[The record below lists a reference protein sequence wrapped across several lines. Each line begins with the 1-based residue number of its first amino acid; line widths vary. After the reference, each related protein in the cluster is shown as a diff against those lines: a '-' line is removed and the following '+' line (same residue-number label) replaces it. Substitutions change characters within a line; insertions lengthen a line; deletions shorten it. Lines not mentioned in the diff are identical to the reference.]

1 MYPNGTTTQNNVLE
15 VNGTNVTLSTGT
27 SIANAVTDINN
38 TANTF
43 VTAHEVLSAPEVT
56 SDTSDYNYGLLG
68 GYIPFSANISSGS
81 GVYPAN
87 VNSSPKW

>member
-43 VTAHEVLSAPEVT
+43 VTASEAAVPTEVT

-81 GVYPAN
+81 GVYVAN

>member
-43 VTAHEVLSAPEVT
+43 VTAHEVLVPQ
-56 SDTSDYNYGLLG
+56 
-68 GYIPFSANISSGS
+68 
-81 GVYPAN
+81 
-87 VNSSPKW
+87 K